1 MNSLEG
7 WKTNGHEYR
16 ASEIDRNNSRRIKW
30 MNEELKKRV
39 EQNSK
44 ENMESDS
51 DKNLFNNKKELE
63 ERKDNSLNNDRNM
76 FNPNVN
82 SYAKFNTNNFK

>member
-7 WKTNGHEYR
+7 WRTNGHEYR

-39 EQNSK
+39 EQNSR

-51 DKNLFNNKKELE
+51 EKNLFNDKKELE
-63 ERKDNSLNNDRNM
+63 ERKDNNLNSDRNM

-82 SYAKFNTNNFK
+82 SFAKFNTNNFK